1 MLAAAADCEGAV
13 KQKGCGVISRIYGAE
28 GLGETERVAEKKEKR
43 ESGGRGGRGAAGWK
57 QFAEQPAQVGNVFTS
72 DGENS
77 LPTLAN
83 AGINWLK
90 PENGGVAPCSLSPN
104 TC

>member
-43 ESGGRGGRGAAGWK
+43 ESGGGGGRMEAVCRAAGTGRKCVHLRRRK
-57 QFAEQPAQVGNVFTS
+57 Q
-72 DGENS
+72 
-77 LPTLAN
+77 LAD
-83 AGINWLK
+83 
-90 PENGGVAPCSLSPN
+90 VS
-104 TC
+104 

>member
-43 ESGGRGGRGAAGWK
+43 ESRGGAAGWK

-77 LPTLAN
+77 LPTLAY
-83 AGINWLK
+83 AGINRLK
-90 PENGGVAPCSLSPN
+90 PANGGVALCS
-104 TC
+104 